1 MAYAPRQR
9 KYRIKLKILIPLLL
23 LIALVIY
30 AGVSVFLVK
39 EEKKTSFTVC
49 GFTPEKTVSV
59 LNKKSA
65 EIMSV
70 SDYLYYGESL
80 NLLIKAILHFIK
92 IRWLVNL
99 WFCIMYVMIVK

>member
-65 EIMSV
+65 EIMRV
-70 SDYLYYGESL
+70 SDFLYYGDS
-80 NLLIKAILHFIK
+80 
-92 IRWLVNL
+92 
-99 WFCIMYVMIVK
+99 